1 MKITLLLLFSFVV
14 IGTCSAQITK
24 GTSFVGGSGSYSK
37 GTSKYNQGPDIVYKS
52 SGSNFNFNPKAGY
65 FISDNIALGLAINY
79 FGSRSKSKNTP
90 GNESYVNKQQSF
102 GINPFGRYYKM
113 LGERAAFFGQLTASY
128 TKGQIKTD
136 DFIYQKYSFVGAGV
150 APGFVFFATPK
161 IGIETTVGNLGFYHS
176 DNKNF
181 SQDPNNSNE
190 NTSNQ
195 FVANIEASN
204 IFLGINFYLGR

>member
-1 MKITLLLLFSFVV
+1 MKTTLLLLFSFVV
-14 IGTCSAQITK
+14 ISTCSAQITQ
-24 GTSFVGGSGSYSK
+24 GTTFVGGSGSYSK
-37 GTSKYNQGPDIVYKS
+37 GASKYNQGQDYTFESTGS
-52 SGSNFNFNPKAGY
+52 SLNFNPKVGY
-65 FISDNIALGLAINY
+65 FIADNMAVGLGINY
-79 FGSRSKSKNTP
+79 YRNRSKSENNLD
-90 GNESYVNKQQSF
+90 NESYVNKQHSF

-113 LGERAAFFGQLTASY
+113 LGERAGFFGQLTVSY
-128 TKGQIKTD
+128 TKGQSKSN
-136 DFIYQKYSFVGAGV
+136 DFIQQKYSSVGAGI

-161 IGIETTVGNLGFYHS
+161 IGIETTIGNLGFYHS